1 MEFVRRI
8 FAAIFT
14 EPLKFIYKNGPGV
27 FLLWEGV
34 SDESICYEIT
44 SVDSTF
50 WSSTVETASACSE
63 IIERKSNAFIIAVYL
78 LLGTYS
84 LYTLASLLI
93 YRYFFMSHLSAIIAD
108 RIEGIQITMR
118 NRLRSGE
125 HDSIEP
131 YLEEDVHQ
139 EREKK
144 YRKCKK

>member
-14 EPLKFIYKNGPGV
+14 EPLKFIYKNGPSV

-50 WSSTVETASACSE
+50 WSSTDETVSACSE
-63 IIERKSNAFIIAVYL
+63 IIDRKSNAFIIAVYMIM
-78 LLGTYS
+78 GTYS
-84 LYTLASLLI
+84 LYTIASLLI

-108 RIEGIQITMR
+108 RIENIQVTMR
-118 NRLRSGE
+118 RRLCSGE
-125 HDSIEP
+125 TESTVPVIE
-131 YLEEDVHQ
+131 EG
-139 EREKK
+139 EKINRK
-144 YRKCKK
+144 NRKCKT